1 MRRKQSSESA
11 KRREVR
17 HGIRGD
23 TVEGR
28 GGSGGGSGGGTAG
41 WAARVVDK
49 TNAIHRSAMS
59 CYRFI

>member
-23 TVEGR
+23 AVEVG
-28 GGSGGGSGGGTAG
+28 AG
-41 WAARVVDK
+41 AGVAAEVAAAQPDGLQGWWIKPMQYIGAR
-49 TNAIHRSAMS
+49 
-59 CYRFI
+59 